1 MLICTVVSR
10 DCSIQRVKGEAYQVL
25 QNNLSASLNTAG
37 SKVVAGSRARGT
49 PEQLAEGAKY
59 QELLTVSNF
68 SIRAEIK
75 RSKFYGHNVL
85 QV

>member
-1 MLICTVVSR
+1 MPVLILPV
-10 DCSIQRVKGEAYQVL
+10 Y
-25 QNNLSASLNTAG
+25 
-37 SKVVAGSRARGT
+37 SKVVAGSRGT